1 MRRLRSRQLVPLV
14 TERVPPVPGV
24 ALDWQVELEEQV
36 WQQEQNRRRRQQE
49 QVRLLEQA
57 LASEDT
63 DQCWQVPLSI
73 S

>member
-1 MRRLRSRQLVPLV
+1 
-14 TERVPPVPGV
+14 VPGV